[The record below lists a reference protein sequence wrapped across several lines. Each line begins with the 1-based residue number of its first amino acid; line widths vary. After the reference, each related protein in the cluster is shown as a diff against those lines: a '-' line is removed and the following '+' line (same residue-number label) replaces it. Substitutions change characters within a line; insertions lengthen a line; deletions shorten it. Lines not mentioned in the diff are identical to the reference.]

1 MLIAIG
7 HRPWCQLGLLYTKHR
22 DYYAKDD
29 PDTLVVQGETTIF
42 NPTIDTGVIAT
53 AERDDPAA
61 ALSEWHAQFR
71 NDLSSFLD
79 DQVID
84 QAVSHSR
91 PLELPPREGLRYFA
105 FTDASAGR
113 HDCFTI
119 CIAHKER
126 NDKSL
131 PMSFAACVRPSIA
144 MMSPPTLVSF
154 ARDYGCHRITG
165 NSYAPGWVQG
175 SFKRAGIHY
184 IQSELTRSELYLEGL
199 PTFSRGLI
207 EIPNHARL
215 LRELR
220 LLERRTQR
228 SGKDSVDHGSG
239 GSDDFANVLFGAIM
253 LSCPLPPGICRIRA
267 CIGIDES
274 SAEP

>member
-1 MLIAIG
+1 MKGNIVIGVHPASYRSVRGRTLLAVVFDESAYWRDETSANPDVEVYRAVLPALATTKGMLIGIG
-7 HRPWCQLGLLYTKHR
+7 SPYRRLGLLYTKHR
-22 DYYAKDD
+22 DYFAKDD

-126 NDKSL
+126 NDKII
-131 PMSFAACVRPSIA
+131 ADVVRGVRPPFDCDDVA
-144 MMSPPTLVSF
+144 ADFAKL

-165 NSYAPGWVQG
+165 NSML
-175 SFKRAGIHY
+175 RAG
-184 IQSELTRSELYLEGL
+184 
-199 PTFSRGLI
+199 SRVAL
-207 EIPNHARL
+207 
-215 LRELR
+215 
-220 LLERRTQR
+220 
-228 SGKDSVDHGSG
+228 SVLASTT
-239 GSDDFANVLFGAIM
+239 SNQN
-253 LSCPLPPGICRIRA
+253 
-267 CIGIDES
+267 
-274 SAEP
+274 